1 MVHLMN
7 RIVTGLGA
15 AGRATIVHADQPSSI
30 GAMAGGENE
39 TRICWASSGPV
50 TLPYDGVDLTVG
62 GVPAFPGPGETR
74 FLVLTVA
81 ANFRSPMHVTQTTD
95 YVVILAGELW
105 LIMED
110 GREVKLSAGDT
121 VIQHGTLHAWE
132 NRSAEPCI
140 VAATMIAVGG
150 NQTASDDS
158 TEASS

>member
-1 MVHLMN
+1 MN

-15 AGRATIVHADQPSSI
+15 DGRATIVHADQPSPI
-30 GAMAGGENE
+30 AAMAGGENE

-50 TLPYDGVDLTVG
+50 TLPYNGADVIAS

-121 VIQHGTLHAWE
+121 VIQHGTMHAWD

-140 VAATMIAVGG
+140 AAATMIAVGSS
-150 NQTASDDS
+150 QTASDDS
-158 TEASS
+158 ADAGY